1 MCGEIGHFCAFLSF
15 LNFFMKI
22 LKKLLQILRICDILF
37 LAVKKTLTAL
47 VHKNVLKLTDRVGF
61 LTNYFLKNA
70 EKPGLSVKMRYITL
84 EPKIFRRI

>member
-1 MCGEIGHFCAFLSF
+1 MWYTFSCS
-15 LNFFMKI
+15 
-22 LKKLLQILRICDILF
+22 LKAI
-37 LAVKKTLTAL
+37 TAL